1 MDDLECE
8 TFDNINDK
16 NTTYALMKEMDEII
30 NKSRDQISQVQS
42 RINTPRSITQNIHLT
57 YEDNTNISEKITNSE
72 IKNESRISNIP
83 ILNLNLENENL
94 KLQSA
99 LTLERINSQ
108 ELTIKLKHAEKEIE
122 KLKQQL
128 KENQILNFNTISEYK
143 NKRNKI
149 EKKYLSKNKS
159 TGINNNYE
167 NKSITELYTET
178 NEKLKKENEIM
189 QKELKSVKT
198 IIKTFFDFYNKNL
211 NLCNELKIIK
221 SDYNPVIYDECDI
234 TGANNFSKVHLVFE
248 TIDKL
253 MRKLILNSQEFD
265 NKIKLRDI
273 DKTEIENLKH
283 ENKLLKSQLQKFINK

>member
-42 RINTPRSITQNIHLT
+42 RINTPRSITQNIHLN

-108 ELTIKLKHAEKEIE
+108 ELTMKLKHAEKEIE

-159 TGINNNYE
+159 TDINNNYE

-234 TGANNFSKVHLVFE
+234 TGTNNFSKVHLVFE

>member
-42 RINTPRSITQNIHLT
+42 RINTPRSITQNIHLN

-99 LTLERINSQ
+99 LTLERTNSQ

-149 EKKYLSKNKS
+149 QKKYLSKNKS

-253 MRKLILNSQEFD
+253 TRKLILNSQEFD

>member
-42 RINTPRSITQNIHLT
+42 RINTPRSITQNIHLN

-99 LTLERINSQ
+99 LTLERINSR
-108 ELTIKLKHAEKEIE
+108 ELTMKLKHAEKEIE